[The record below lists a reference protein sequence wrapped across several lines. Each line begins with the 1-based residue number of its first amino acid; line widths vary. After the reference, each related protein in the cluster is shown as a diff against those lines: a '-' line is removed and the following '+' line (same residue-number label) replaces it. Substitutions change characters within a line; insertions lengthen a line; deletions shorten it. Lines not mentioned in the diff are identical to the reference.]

1 MDLVLALLLFAF
13 LLAFFGWA
21 VWISYLVV
29 FRGWRITGP
38 PPPTSAN
45 PSSGKE
51 NPPRPRPRR
60 SGRK

>member
-38 PPPTSAN
+38 PPRASNPTS
-45 PSSGKE
+45 GKQD
-51 NPPRPRPRR
+51 PPQPRPRR
-60 SGRK
+60 SGRR